1 MSPELSRFF
10 VIVVTLA
17 LGWAA
22 AMVLYHL
29 SKQSSQV
36 EHRRGDEV
44 LAPGALLDDH
54 PLLPAI
60 LRETQELNVAPEARR
75 KAAVAL
81 SSLFNEQLETRVHT
95 TAQRVARQFEQA
107 LKQKE
112 GEIQGIREKFEQ
124 TSTQRRQTEAILK
137 SVAEGMVVVNH
148 RNEVIFMNPAAER
161 LLGVKSGE
169 KIGKPLN
176 QELKDEQLLSL
187 VRPSSEG
194 QGLEI
199 EVAARQD
206 QTKRVVRSSNAV
218 VQDEEGK
225 TVGIVSVLTDVT
237 KQKELDR
244 LKSEFVATVTH
255 ELRTPVVSM
264 QHSLHLILEGQ
275 AGQLSEVQRKFLD
288 LAARNVGR
296 LKQLIDD
303 LLDFSKLEA
312 RRMELHRQQCSL
324 QQLLEEAC
332 RTMEPWALSK
342 ELRLE
347 LKPNGPIPEVSV
359 DPTRLTQVLH
369 NLIGNAI
376 KFTPKGGRVTVGAS
390 LTRAVSAPSVGIG
403 PPVPHTVEVTVAD
416 SGVGIAREDL
426 PKLFKKFQ
434 QVGEGSRQAGGTGL
448 GLAIAKEIVE
458 LHGGSIRV
466 ESELG
471 QSTRFIFT
479 LPV

>member
-10 VIVVTLA
+10 VIAATLA

-22 AMVLYHL
+22 AMVLYNL
-29 SKQSSQV
+29 SRQSSQT

-44 LAPGALLDDH
+44 VTGAVLDDH

-60 LRETQELNVAPEARR
+60 LKETKDLHAAPEARK

-81 SSLFNEQLETRVHT
+81 SGLFNEQLETRIRSST
-95 TAQRVARQFEQA
+95 QRVTRQYEQA
-107 LKQKE
+107 LQQKE
-112 GEIQGIREKFEQ
+112 GELKGMKDKFER
-124 TSTQRRQTEAILK
+124 TAVQRRQTEAILK

-161 LLGVKSGE
+161 LLGVKGGE
-169 KIGKPLN
+169 KIGKPLT
-176 QELKDEQLLSL
+176 QDMKDEQLLSL
-187 VRPSSEG
+187 VKPGEG
-194 QGLEI
+194 GEGLEI

-225 TVGIVSVLTDVT
+225 TVGMVSVLTDVT
-237 KQKELDR
+237 KQRELDR
-244 LKSEFVATVTH
+244 LKTEFVATVTH

-264 QHSLHLILEGQ
+264 QHSLELILGGQ
-275 AGQLSEVQRKFLD
+275 AGSLSDVQKKFLE
-288 LAARNVGR
+288 LANRNVGR
-296 LKQLIDD
+296 LKALIDD
-303 LLDFSKLEA
+303 LLDFSKLES
-312 RRMELHRQQCSL
+312 RKMELHPQPCSI

-332 RTMEPWALSK
+332 RTMEPWARSK
-342 ELRLE
+342 EVRLE
-347 LKPNGPIPEVSV
+347 VKSNGQLPEVSL
-359 DPTRLTQVLH
+359 DPARITQVLH

-376 KFTPKGGRVTVGAS
+376 KFSPKGGRVTLGAS
-390 LTRAVSAPSVGIG
+390 LRSDPQRMEI
-403 PPVPHTVEVTVAD
+403 TVAD
-416 SGVGIAREDL
+416 SGTGIAREDI

-434 QVGEGSRQAGGTGL
+434 QVGEGSKQAGGTGL

-458 LHGGSIRV
+458 LHRGSIGV

-471 QSTRFIFT
+471 QGARFIFS

>member
-1 MSPELSRFF
+1 MSPEVSRFL
-10 VIVVTLA
+10 IISITLISA
-17 LGWAA
+17 WAV

-29 SKQSSQV
+29 SKQRSQV
-36 EHRRGDEV
+36 EHRRGEEV
-44 LAPGALLDDH
+44 LAPGTLLDDH

-60 LRETQELNVAPEARR
+60 LRETRELNVASEARQ
-75 KAAVAL
+75 KTAVSL
-81 SSLFNEQLETRVHT
+81 SKLFNEQLDTRVRT
-95 TAQRVARQFEQA
+95 TTQRVTRQFEQT
-107 LKQKE
+107 LKQKD
-112 GEIQGIREKFEQ
+112 GEIQGIREKFER
-124 TSTQRRQTEAILK
+124 TAVQRRQTEAILK

-161 LLGVKSGE
+161 LLGVKGGE
-169 KIGKPLN
+169 KIGKPLTDGM
-176 QELKDEQLLSL
+176 KDEQLLSL
-187 VRPSSEG
+187 VRPSQQGE
-194 QGLEI
+194 GLEI

-225 TVGIVSVLTDVT
+225 TVGMVSVLTDVT

-264 QHSLHLILEGQ
+264 QHSLQLLLEGQ
-275 AGQLSEVQRKFLD
+275 AGDLSDVQTKFLD

-303 LLDFSKLEA
+303 LLDFSKLESHK
-312 RRMELHRQQCSL
+312 MEMHPQVCSL
-324 QQLLEEAC
+324 QQLIEEAC
-332 RTMEPWALSK
+332 RTMEPWARSK

-347 LKPNGPIPEVSV
+347 MKANGSIPEVSL
-359 DPTRLTQVLH
+359 DPIRIMQVLH

-376 KFTPKGGRVTVGAS
+376 KFTPKGGRVTIGAS
-390 LTRAVSAPSVGIG
+390 LQESPSR
-403 PPVPHTVEVTVAD
+403 VEVTVAD

-458 LHGGSIRV
+458 LHRGSIRV
-466 ESELG
+466 ESEMG
-471 QSTRFIFT
+471 QGTRFVFA
-479 LPV
+479 LPVQGQD